1 MSEAFLKSSW
11 LNRSP
16 DDVRKIV
23 CVSEIADLS
32 RLAETADMVHEV
44 RDSADMV
51 TIEGDKQLA

>member
-1 MSEAFLKSSW
+1 MFEAFLKSSW
-11 LNRSP
+11 LHRLP
-16 DDVRKIV
+16 EDVRKIV
-23 CVSEIADLS
+23 CVSEVSDLS